1 MLVFGD
7 SDTTGFG
14 AAGSGSY
21 LSFLDKHRL
30 VDLAVRLEVRQR
42 L

>member
-14 AAGSGSY
+14 AARY
-21 LSFLDKHRL
+21 LSFLDKDRL
-30 VDLAVRLEVRQR
+30 ATV
-42 L
+42 